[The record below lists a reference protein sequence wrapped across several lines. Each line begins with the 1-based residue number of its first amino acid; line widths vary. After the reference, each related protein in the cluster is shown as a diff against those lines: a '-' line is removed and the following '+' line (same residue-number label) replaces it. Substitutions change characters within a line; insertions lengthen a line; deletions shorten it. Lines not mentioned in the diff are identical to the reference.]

1 MLKKNVETLLNQQ
14 ITKELYSAQLYLSM
28 SAWFSSKD
36 LDGFA
41 KWYYVQSLEERAHAM
56 IIYHYIIKA
65 GGTVKLEEIEAP
77 GNDWSGVLG
86 ILEETV
92 KHEEYV
98 TSLIYDIIETASR
111 EKDLKVVQF
120 FQWFVDEQVEEED
133 NANKNKGRF
142 ETMGMDGKALYL
154 LDQELGARVYTA
166 PPLLT
171 TLEGSAP

>member
-1 MLKKNVETLLNQQ
+1 MLKEKVESLLNKQ
-14 ITKELYSAQLYLSM
+14 ITYELYSSQLYLSM
-28 SAWFSSKD
+28 SAWFSSKS

-41 KWYYVQSLEERAHAM
+41 KWYYVQAQEERAHAM
-56 IIYHYIIKA
+56 IIYHYILKA
-65 GGTVKLEEIEAP
+65 GGRVKLESIDTPPNEWA
-77 GNDWSGVLG
+77 GVLEV
-86 ILEETV
+86 LDETV
-92 KHEEYV
+92 KHEEFV
-98 TSLIYDIIETASR
+98 TSLIYNIIDTAQQ

-154 LDQELGARVYTA
+154 LDQELGTRVYTA

-171 TLEGSAP
+171 TLEA